1 MYYCRR
7 WVGDVQLSNAAW
19 RNEGGRHLHREATV
33 GRGDPTGAGAAGMEH
48 SCLAG
53 CVVNDNWVGRGTRA
67 QACCGAP
74 ASSAAPPASAHSL
87 QTLTRP
93 AEVIHPP
100 TATRLPPAPT
110 NRRPACL
117 AVDPSRQP
125 SDEALSMAQQ
135 NPLAYPLISWWRHP
149 RDFLS
154 SDRANRTRMLATIQP
169 PPTPCLSH
177 MTSSTFF
184 VKA

>member
-19 RNEGGRHLHREATV
+19 RTEGGRHLHRETTV

-53 CVVNDNWVGRGTRA
+53 CVVNDNWGGGSAGVVAGPGLERCPARQRA
-67 QACCGAP
+67 FTADT
-74 ASSAAPPASAHSL
+74 HS
-87 QTLTRP
+87 P